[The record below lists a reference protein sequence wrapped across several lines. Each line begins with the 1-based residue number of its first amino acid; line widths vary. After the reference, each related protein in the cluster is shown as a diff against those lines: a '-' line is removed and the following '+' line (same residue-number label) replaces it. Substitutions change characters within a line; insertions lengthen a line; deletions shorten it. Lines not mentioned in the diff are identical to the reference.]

1 VYCSYIFFDFNV
13 IRFVADAQLLKIYL
27 DLFQNS
33 FFKKLFAF
41 VPLWF
46 LLIYRLNNIVNQQ
59 EKGFFHVIRGKE
71 RIHLSFPPSGEWA
84 AEAFQSLFRHTD
96 GKILDGYGE
105 VLRG

>member
-1 VYCSYIFFDFNV
+1 
-13 IRFVADAQLLKIYL
+13 VADAQLLKIYL

-71 RIHLSFPPSGEWA
+71 RIHLSFPPQGSGLLRLSR
-84 AEAFQSLFRHTD
+84 AFSATLTGRFWM
-96 GKILDGYGE
+96 GMVKY
-105 VLRG
+105 